1 VVQTDLNAARCLSEV
16 RLRSPAAQQLLAQ
29 PGTQTHTFG
38 SSVAADRLLTVQE
51 QRKEDVASD
60 DSGGGKARVQHRRNR
75 RWPPPGTTLGGRDPV
90 LIQGLGDRG
99 KGASAC
105 RPAHDSGHASLKLA
119 DRAPLR
125 SDHRRQLRADIG
137 NDHRAPVNLNFE
149 RRWGPRNCVRK
160 IASNLV
166 GQTGDLEPLLKTLS
180 ERLDH
185 VCVRP
190 DALDRH
196 RRIRKPPRR
205 TRTTQA
211 IPATLRYRLP
221 SNAVKRRNH
230 PILIPNQPHERH
242 QTASMLIKNN
252 ENLVQIHR
260 TRLLL
265 NAAKARE
272 ALQKYLAGAQG
283 LNRQPL
289 FCLSLTPR
297 GTEHL

>member
-1 VVQTDLNAARCLSEV
+1 MN
-16 RLRSPAAQQLLAQ
+16 
-29 PGTQTHTFG
+29 
-38 SSVAADRLLTVQE
+38 
-51 QRKEDVASD
+51 
-60 DSGGGKARVQHRRNR
+60 
-75 RWPPPGTTLGGRDPV
+75 
-90 LIQGLGDRG
+90 
-99 KGASAC
+99 
-105 RPAHDSGHASLKLA
+105 SGHASLKLA
-119 DRAPLR
+119 DRTPLR
-125 SDHRRQLRADIG
+125 SDHRRQMRANIG

-149 RRWGPRNCVRK
+149 RRRGPGNCVRK

-180 ERLDH
+180 ERPYH

-221 SNAVKRRNH
+221 CNAVKRRSH
-230 PILIPNQPHERH
+230 PVLIPNQLHERH

-260 TRLLL
+260 TRLLPK
-265 NAAKARE
+265 AAKARE
-272 ALQKYLAGAQG
+272 TFQKYLASKQG
-283 LNRQPL
+283 LHRHL
-289 FCLSLTPR
+289 LSVCHKTRGAPQLTV
-297 GTEHL
+297 GEAEAVSFT